1 MPLYSI
7 VIPLYNEEAALPE
20 LRSRL
25 VAVLDQLDGNSEVIL
40 VDDGSSDGT
49 FGLAEGIAA
58 EDPRFRVVQLS
69 RNFGHQVAI
78 SAGIDFAQG
87 DAVITMDGDL
97 QHPPETIPEL
107 VRCWLEGYEVV
118 YAARENRSRESW
130 FKRVAADSFY
140 RLLGRIA
147 SVPVIPH
154 VADFRLIDRK
164 AADAFRSLP
173 ERVRYLRG
181 MFSWVGFRHTVVPYR
196 SPERAGGEAKYT
208 TRRLFSLAA
217 AGIVS
222 FSDVPL
228 KLALAVGFFVSG
240 LSFIAGVTAIA
251 VRLAGYSGVPGWAS
265 LLVALSFLGGV
276 QLIML
281 GMIGIYVGRI
291 FEEVKQRPVYVVRQ
305 VLGFVPRPAPVAEL
319 EHSRADV

>member
-1 MPLYSI
+1 MPVYSV

-20 LRSRL
+20 LRRRL
-25 VAVLDQLDGNSEVIL
+25 VAVLDELDGDSEVVL
-40 VDDGSSDGT
+40 VDDGSSDRT
-49 FGLAEGIAA
+49 FELADAIAD
-58 EDPRFRVVQLS
+58 EDPRFRIVELS

-107 VRCWLEGYEVV
+107 VRCWREGFEIV

-130 FKRVAADSFY
+130 FKRVAAHWFY

-147 SVPVIPH
+147 SVPVIAH

-181 MFSWVGFRHTVVPYR
+181 MFSWVGFRHTIVPYR
-196 SPERAGGEAKYT
+196 SPERFGGEAKYT
-208 TRRLFSLAA
+208 TRRLVSLAVS
-217 AGIVS
+217 GIIG
-222 FSDVPL
+222 FSDAPL
-228 KLALAVGFFVSG
+228 RLALAAGFVVSG
-240 LSFIAGVTAIA
+240 ISFLFGMFAI
-251 VRLAGYSGVPGWAS
+251 VMRLIGYWAVPGWAS
-265 LLVALSFLGGV
+265 LLVSLSFLGGV

-305 VLGFVPRPAPVAEL
+305 VRGFVPRPAPAVER
-319 EHSRADV
+319 ERSGADV

>member
-7 VIPLYNEEAALPE
+7 VIPVYNEEAALPE
-20 LRSRL
+20 LRARL
-25 VAVLDQLDGNSEVIL
+25 VPVLDQLDGDSEVIL
-40 VDDGSSDGT
+40 VDDGSSDRT
-49 FGLAEGIAA
+49 FDLGETIAA
-58 EDPRFRVVQLS
+58 EDPRFRIVQLS

-107 VRCWLEGYEVV
+107 IRCWREGYEVV

-130 FKRVAADSFY
+130 FKRVAADAFY
-140 RLLGRIA
+140 RLLARIA

-181 MFSWVGFRHTVVPYR
+181 MFSWVGFRHTIVPYR
-196 SPERAGGEAKYT
+196 SPERVGGEAKYT

-228 KLALAVGFFVSG
+228 KLALAVGFFVSA
-240 LSFIAGVTAIA
+240 LSFIAGMTAIA
-251 VRLAGYSGVPGWAS
+251 VRLGGYSGVPGWAS

-305 VLGFVPRPAPVAEL
+305 VLGFVPRPAPATEL
-319 EHSRADV
+319 EHPRAHV